1 MPAIAEAA
9 RSCRLTA
16 AMWPTSSL
24 DAAAEMARIANVNQC
39 EAPNDLSVKLRLS
52 DKVSSA
58 RSAIRRNGRRR

>member
-1 MPAIAEAA
+1 
-9 RSCRLTA
+9 
-16 AMWPTSSL
+16 
-24 DAAAEMARIANVNQC
+24 VNQC